1 MNNWQIDLFTS
12 LHEKTNMQDIVDV
25 SLEAVKPLGFNFCT
39 WRTQLA
45 LPLANRKA
53 CILGSSEDAVHQK
66 NASGGYDD
74 APIPRHCSR
83 TTAPAIWTGQ
93 HEGGLF
99 NQDPELFEEFFGWG
113 HRGGWAQSVME
124 GGGQFSMFYVDSDQV
139 IPQSYLENEVNFHL
153 EWITTAVHSA
163 MSRMRQHSPVN
174 LSIREKEV
182 LRWAGDGKTSDQ
194 TSQILNISVST
205 VNFHLRNAMMKLDA
219 PNKTAAV
226 VRAVFL
232 GLLH

>member
-1 MNNWQIDLFTS
+1 MNNWQIDLFTA
-12 LHEKTNMQDIVDV
+12 LHEKTSMQDIVDV

-45 LPLANRKA
+45 LPLANKKA

-83 TTAPAIWTGQ
+83 TTMPAIWTGE
-93 HEGGLF
+93 HEGRLF
-99 NQDPELFEEFFGWG
+99 DQDPELFEEFFGWG
-113 HRGGWAQSVME
+113 HKGGWAQSVME

-139 IPQSYLENEVNFHL
+139 ISQSYLENEVNFHL

-163 MSRMRQHSPVN
+163 MSRIRKSNPIS

-194 TSQILNISVST
+194 ISQILNLSVST
-205 VNFHLRNAMMKLDA
+205 VNFHLRNAMLKLDA

-226 VRAVFL
+226 VRAIFL
-232 GLLH
+232 GLLT

>member
-74 APIPRHCSR
+74 APIPRHCSL
-83 TTAPAIWTGQ
+83 TTVPAIWTGQ

-99 NQDPELFEEFFGWG
+99 DQDPELFEEFFGWG

-139 IPQSYLENEVNFHL
+139 IPQSYLENEVGFHL

-163 MSRMRQHSPVN
+163 MSRMRQHSPVS